1 MQAGIRE
8 MRGAIHSRRQSDRH
22 LLNANKRDPT
32 REVSR
37 TSLVEV
43 KDLKQVGLIALAV
56 LRFRSFDSVLRPLGF
71 ARDRILSNVEGF
83 DSPKIGA
90 SASATLRRTGA
101 QDFAQD
107 GYNTH
112 KVLPF

>member
-1 MQAGIRE
+1 MGFE
-8 MRGAIHSRRQSDRH
+8 VT
-22 LLNANKRDPT
+22 RDGKAT
-32 REVSR
+32 CQEADG
-37 TSLVEV
+37 T
-43 KDLKQVGLIALAV
+43 KDLHHVSPLALAV
-56 LRFRSFDSVLRPLGF
+56 LRFRFFDSVLRPLGF

-107 GYNTH
+107 DERFEDLSSPGI
-112 KVLPF
+112 PG